1 MYGECKTSKMHK
13 EEINTRKVRYE
24 DNFPNKFSH
33 NCGMQCLYKILNVS
47 QKIFILFKI
56 NKIPKGTNHKVKYVY
71 STIDVDEV
79 VKNNLTNS
87 NDISVTNVP
96 NLNRCFKKW
105 LGTNISNIL
114 NITSSEIFNYN
125 GSSLTD
131 VDNFLICITK
141 QVCKNIEANKVE
153 FDTFL
158 HRDKATKNNKE
169 IHTNK
174 KSSDFFS
181 KTSELK

>member
-1 MYGECKTSKMHK
+1 MHK

-96 NLNRCFKKW
+96 NLNRCFKK
-105 LGTNISNIL
+105 
-114 NITSSEIFNYN
+114 
-125 GSSLTD
+125 
-131 VDNFLICITK
+131 
-141 QVCKNIEANKVE
+141 
-153 FDTFL
+153 
-158 HRDKATKNNKE
+158 
-169 IHTNK
+169 
-174 KSSDFFS
+174 
-181 KTSELK
+181 